1 MTEQTLKKAIEV
13 KRQIDHLRERKAG
26 IEKLQVWFKEEN
38 IIFRIQVQV
47 GACCGDSIIIS
58 KEASRLALD
67 KELEDIKKELETLLI
82 ELSNL
87 H

>member
-26 IEKLQVWFKEEN
+26 IEKLQAWFKEEN
-38 IIFRIQVQV
+38 IIFRIQAQV
-47 GACCGDSIIIS
+47 GACCGDSVIIS
-58 KEASRLALD
+58 EATAKQALD
-67 KELEDIKKELETLLI
+67 NEFENIKKEIEVLLI
-82 ELSNL
+82 KLFNL